1 MGDFGY
7 KSGQSYEPLRRLLSN
22 DRIEALQTQIKVKD
36 EIEQI
41 DWKEKT
47 IPLSDLETSDWE
59 PQLIIAIDGDHSKST
74 IYNGFPGAEVGY
86 ITVSTI
92 VILLD
97 KIKELE
103 KEKFI
108 DPKKFRETEKPTS
121 IDSLFVGCNVVLDG
135 ETSAKS
141 SMRRILYEEMQKTS
155 VFQNTESMLETYEA
169 LLKIKRDRQASN
181 RLPKCPHDNCE
192 ADLKEGYGEYYCD
205 GEGGCGGKLY
215 STDALRL
222 HELMNPSGTNGE
234 MYGQIK
240 ETFKK
245 IQLIHL
251 LRSFEKKQE
260 WFGTLRNIAFFME
273 GSLTVFS
280 TASWLAK
287 PFREELERINKKVR
301 ENSNQDLLIL
311 GVERT
316 GNFVNHFADI
326 DTKKDGAEDNFPNQ
340 SVFLPTNDYIKKN
353 IVLNDNPDFVYLED
367 TAFGRKFFYKTK
379 AGFRVVPSIA
389 TYNEYQ
395 RNPLIAAEKQ
405 FPRLADCLIL
415 LDKLVSSRYE
425 NSVMPLAT
433 AHAEAAIPLNIGKR
447 IFDDIA
453 KQIRSN

>member
-1 MGDFGY
+1 MGDSSY
-7 KSGQSYEPLRRLLSN
+7 ISGQSYEPLRRLLSN
-22 DRIEALQTQIKVKD
+22 DRIEALQTQIKVKN
-36 EIEQI
+36 EIEQT
-41 DWKEKT
+41 DWEEKT
-47 IPLSDLETSDWE
+47 ISLSDLETSDWE
-59 PQLIIAIDGDHSKST
+59 PQLIIAIDGDHSKSK

-121 IDSLFVGCNVVLDG
+121 IDSLFVGCNVILDG
-135 ETSAKS
+135 ENSAKS
-141 SMRRILYEEMQKTS
+141 SMRRILFEEMQKTS
-155 VFQNTESMLETYEA
+155 IFQNTETLLETYEV
-169 LLKIKRDRQASN
+169 LLKIKRDRQTSN
-181 RLPKCPHDNCE
+181 RSPKCPHDNCE
-192 ADLKEGYGEYYCD
+192 EDLKEGYGEYSCD
-205 GEGGCGGKLY
+205 SCGGKLY

-251 LRSFEKKQE
+251 IRSFEKKPE

-287 PFREELERINKKVR
+287 SFREELERINKKVR
-301 ENSNQDLLIL
+301 ENCNQDLLIL
-311 GVERT
+311 GIERT

-326 DTKKDGAEDNFPNQ
+326 DTKKDGTDDNFPNQ

-379 AGFRVVPSIA
+379 AGYRVVPSIA
-389 TYNEYQ
+389 TYSEYQ
-395 RNPLIAAEKQ
+395 RNPLMAAEKQ
-405 FPRLADCLIL
+405 FPRLADCLVL

>member
-1 MGDFGY
+1 MGDSSY
-7 KSGQSYEPLRRLLSN
+7 ISGQSYEPLRRLLSN
-22 DRIEALQTQIKVKD
+22 DRIEALQTQIKVKN
-36 EIEQI
+36 EIEQT
-41 DWKEKT
+41 DWEEKT
-47 IPLSDLETSDWE
+47 ISLSDLETSDWE
-59 PQLIIAIDGDHSKST
+59 PQLIIAIDGDHSKSK

-121 IDSLFVGCNVVLDG
+121 IDSLFVGCNVILDG
-135 ETSAKS
+135 ENSAKS
-141 SMRRILYEEMQKTS
+141 SMRRILFEEMQKTS
-155 VFQNTESMLETYEA
+155 IFQNTETLLETYEV
-169 LLKIKRDRQASN
+169 LLKIKRDRQTSN
-181 RLPKCPHDNCE
+181 RSPKCPHDNCE
-192 ADLKEGYGEYYCD
+192 EDLKEGYGEYSCD
-205 GEGGCGGKLY
+205 SCGGKLY

-251 LRSFEKKQE
+251 IRSFEKKPE

-287 PFREELERINKKVR
+287 SFREELERINKKVR
-301 ENSNQDLLIL
+301 ENCNQDLLIL
-311 GVERT
+311 GIERT

-326 DTKKDGAEDNFPNQ
+326 DTKKDGTDDNFPNQ

-379 AGFRVVPSIA
+379 AGYRVVPSIA
-389 TYNEYQ
+389 TYSEYQ
-395 RNPLIAAEKQ
+395 RNPLMAAEKQ
-405 FPRLADCLIL
+405 FPRLADCLVL

-433 AHAEAAIPLNIGKR
+433 ANAEAAIPLNIGKR